1 MVMKKY
7 LLTERQTKLM
17 KDGLIN
23 EANHFPSFL
32 YHYAKDLMNKSLR
45 GVIKGMVIFGDT
57 HWDYYFYP
65 SDKTYADKIHIEI
78 ELYQCDDIFDERNYY
93 GEYFGTKFEEGKVQ
107 DANISLKIPVSRHN
121 TIYEPYIFSATLHE
135 TEHLYDDWMDF
146 KNGSSGLLA
155 KRKIYQTS
163 LAFIDYRKPSG
174 EDDLKSA
181 IGKIGYLSNYS
192 EQKAFVTQTY
202 AELERLKCS
211 RENFRNVLKQTI
223 PYRNYIKIRDNFM
236 TLIEN
241 ADIEDL
247 LSLNKDVYDRFP
259 SSSIPKFDYHNK
271 NLSTSSVNIYKKKM
285 IYVERYRKKL
295 MIWSET
301 VLNEFMKRMYGV
313 VFQYLEDLV
322 QESRKIKKPYV
333 I

>member
-1 MVMKKY
+1 MGRKY
-7 LLTERQTKLM
+7 ILTERQSKLM
-17 KDGLIN
+17 KGGLIN
-23 EANHFPSFL
+23 EANHFPRFL
-32 YHYAKDLMNKSLR
+32 YRYAKDLMNNSLMDMINR
-45 GVIKGMVIFGDT
+45 MLIFGDMYL
-57 HWDYYFYP
+57 DYYFSP
-65 SDKTYADKIHIEI
+65 SDRIYADKIHIEI
-78 ELYQCDDIFDERNYY
+78 ELYQCDVIFDERNYY
-93 GEYFGTKFEEGKVQ
+93 GEYFGTKFDEGKIQ
-107 DANISLKIPVSRHN
+107 DANISLKIPVSKRN

-135 TEHLYDDWMDF
+135 IEHLYDDWMDF
-146 KNGSSGLLA
+146 KNGGSGILA
-155 KRKIYQTS
+155 NRKIYQTS
-163 LAFIDYRKPSG
+163 LAFTDYRKPSG
-174 EDDLKSA
+174 KDDLKSA
-181 IGKIGYLSNYS
+181 VGKIGYLSNYS

-223 PYRNYIKIRDNFM
+223 PYRNYIKIRNDFM

-241 ADIEDL
+241 ADVEDL

-271 NLSTSSVNIYKKKM
+271 NLSASSADRYKKKM
-285 IYVERYRKKL
+285 VYIERYRKKL
-295 MIWSET
+295 ISWSEK